1 MIDEKRV
8 KEAERNFYRYLKDGL
23 IKREKNETALSM
35 YLKNSNLSLDVA
47 EKLMKDNELNPYLW
61 VVVCS
66 YYSMFYIANAI
77 LLNLGY
83 RTGEEIVHKVTSD
96 ALIVLVLDKLRGGLL
111 EEYEKIR
118 DDALEIAS
126 ARAEEIIKSYDYER
140 GKRSQF
146 QYGMSEAIKKQ
157 KAQTSLARAKEF
169 VFEMRKLLK

>member
-1 MIDEKRV
+1 MLFEYPACFNSQKA
-8 KEAERNFYRYLKDGL
+8 KAFL
-23 IKREKNETALSM
+23 IV
-35 YLKNSNLSLDVA
+35 LKNSNTLCGFSPEFL
-47 EKLMKDNELNPYLW
+47 
-61 VVVCS
+61 
-66 YYSMFYIANAI
+66 
-77 LLNLGY
+77 
-83 RTGEEIVHKVTSD
+83 T
-96 ALIVLVLDKLRGGLL
+96 GGLL